1 MKEIEKKVT
10 RKQNEINRECEN
22 ERKEDKS
29 YYKEKER
36 RNTHL
41 WRSIRHVR
49 KKKTL
54 WREITNKA
62 R

>member
-1 MKEIEKKVT
+1 MKEIEKTVT

-36 RNTHL
+36 MNTHL
-41 WRSIRHVR
+41 
-49 KKKTL
+49 
-54 WREITNKA
+54 
-62 R
+62 

>member
-41 WRSIRHVR
+41 
-49 KKKTL
+49 
-54 WREITNKA
+54 
-62 R
+62 